1 MWVSRT
7 LPSSGR
13 TSKSTTD
20 IARGKCNTSTSTAT
34 SSINYDET
42 SSLLPHERAPAVV
55 VGSSHHMTVPRHHY
69 RQSNHNHNHNH
80 PPHHAVSYNGQYT
93 STTSS
98 ASASASASASLHH
111 ILTLHP
117 RQIARLEREREEILE
132 EEEGEEDEEQGME
145 RCMLS
150 RIDCIE
156 VGLWHE
162 RIRDYEAAELG
173 MVRAEELGLLLPQQG
188 EVGREG
194 EGGRD
199 EGRLSRV
206 DTHVDSSTSVT
217 DFADVEGGRGGKSK
231 VDRSRKTSSVTRFG
245 SVSLSLNHVHPFFWV
260 DMLGICSL
268 VLLILA
274 LLLYIG
280 LQLRGLDKKQIC
292 AKDGGGLWVAV
303 QMLVG
308 LGAGL
313 ILQVPVSRRLVP
325 FVLPVWVV
333 VTIGVVIGL
342 KEWAGCLG
350 E

>member
-13 TSKSTTD
+13 ISKSATN
-20 IARGKCNTSTSTAT
+20 IARGKSNTSTSTSTSTTT
-34 SSINYDET
+34 SSITYDET

-69 RQSNHNHNHNH
+69 RQSNHNQNH

-93 STTSS
+93 SSTSS
-98 ASASASASASLHH
+98 SASASASLHH

-132 EEEGEEDEEQGME
+132 EEEGEEDEERGME

-194 EGGRD
+194 EGGGD

-206 DTHVDSSTSVT
+206 DTHVDSSTSIT

>member
-1 MWVSRT
+1 
-7 LPSSGR
+7 L
-13 TSKSTTD
+13 KLEK
-20 IARGKCNTSTSTAT
+20 ARRELKQKHYRYRKREKQYFDFDGYIFDN
-34 SSINYDET
+34 T

-69 RQSNHNHNHNH
+69 RQSNHNQNH

-93 STTSS
+93 SSTSS
-98 ASASASASASLHH
+98 SASASASLHH

-132 EEEGEEDEEQGME
+132 EEEGEEDEEQGLQ

-162 RIRDYEAAELG
+162 RIKDYEAAELG
-173 MVRAEELGLLLPQQG
+173 MVRAEELGLLLPRQG

-194 EGGRD
+194 EGGGD

-206 DTHVDSSTSVT
+206 DTHVDASTSIT

-231 VDRSRKTSSVTRFG
+231 VNRSRKTSSVTRFG

-308 LGAGL
+308 LSAGL
-313 ILQVPVSRRLVP
+313 ILQIPVSRRLVP